1 MYRKGSGIMDYIKLG
16 KIPPNSRGEL
26 SNQEQLVENLQPLIG
41 QKFPLTGK
49 PRTDGSNFRKM
60 ITNHLLAK
68 YIPKEAVEYEIV
80 PPKQKGVPSFL
91 REYIDTYI
99 VTSGINYNLQV
110 WNRNPNSSS
119 VQVDLKNGETL
130 LASDVRF
137 VLGKINEDE
146 IIESIIIMTP
156 EYIENR
162 FGKFG
167 KPTVKQQLII
177 SNKKREEIINK
188 HGLIVADTDISV
200 DLLDTENN
208 SVVGDV
214 NIKDEPEKVLPIETI
229 HQQITKKLLGEK
241 LDISLST
248 KQRGQQL
255 ERMVAHQLGYKKL
268 QDGLEGGYPDI
279 RNQMLE
285 VKVQDSPT
293 IDLGRYSPQFEE
305 QINEDFT
312 TRTIRY
318 LIALTD
324 ALNGEIDGI
333 VLCPGDELGKHFT
346 YVAEKS
352 FKCQRSIPMN
362 FFDEY
367 KGQVVY
373 NPN

>member
-1 MYRKGSGIMDYIKLG
+1 MYWKGGGIMNYIEIG
-16 KIPPNSRGEL
+16 KIPPSSKNEL
-26 SNQEQLVENLQPLIG
+26 STPEQLVENLKSLIG
-41 QKFPLTGK
+41 EKFPLTGK

-60 ITNHLLAK
+60 VTNHLLSN
-68 YIPKEAVEYEIV
+68 YIPEEAVEYEIV

-99 VTSGINYNLQV
+99 VTSGVNYNLQV

-137 VLGKINEDE
+137 VLGKINVDE
-146 IIESIIIMTP
+146 IIESIVIMTP

-177 SNKKREEIINK
+177 SNKKREEILKK
-188 HGLIVADTDISV
+188 HSMIVADTNISV

-208 SVVGDV
+208 TVVGDV
-214 NIKDEPEKVLPIETI
+214 NIKDEPERVLPIETI
-229 HQQITKKLLGEK
+229 NQQVTEKLLGEK

-255 ERMVAHQLGYKKL
+255 ERMVAYQLGYKRL
-268 QDGLEGGYPDI
+268 HEGLEGGYPDI

-305 QINEDFT
+305 QINEEFT

-324 ALNGEIDGI
+324 ASNGKIDGV

-352 FKCQRSIPMN
+352 FKCQRNIPMS

>member
-1 MYRKGSGIMDYIKLG
+1 MYWKGGGIMNYIEIG
-16 KIPPNSRGEL
+16 KIPPSSKNEL
-26 SNQEQLVENLQPLIG
+26 STPEQLVENLKSLIG
-41 QKFPLTGK
+41 EKFPLTGK

-60 ITNHLLAK
+60 VTNHLLSN
-68 YIPKEAVEYEIV
+68 YIPEEAVEYEIV

-99 VTSGINYNLQV
+99 VTSGVNYNLQV

-137 VLGKINEDE
+137 VLGKINVDE
-146 IIESIIIMTP
+146 IIESIVIMTP
-156 EYIENR
+156 GYIENR

-177 SNKKREEIINK
+177 SNKKREEILKK
-188 HGLIVADTDISV
+188 HSMIVADTNISV

-208 SVVGDV
+208 TVVGDV
-214 NIKDEPEKVLPIETI
+214 NIKDEPERVLPIETI
-229 HQQITKKLLGEK
+229 NQQVTEKLLGEK

-255 ERMVAHQLGYKKL
+255 ERMVAYQLGYKRL
-268 QDGLEGGYPDI
+268 HEGLEGGYPDI

-305 QINEDFT
+305 QINEEFT

-324 ALNGEIDGI
+324 ASNGKIDGV

-352 FKCQRSIPMN
+352 FKCQRNIPMS

>member
-1 MYRKGSGIMDYIKLG
+1 MDYIKEG
-16 KIPPNSRGEL
+16 KKPPKCRNAISTPEEL
-26 SNQEQLVENLQPLIG
+26 IEKLKPLIG
-41 QKFPLTGK
+41 QTIPMTGK
-49 PRTDGSNFRKM
+49 SRTDGSNFRKI
-60 ITNHLLAK
+60 ITNHLLSS
-68 YIPKEAVEYEIV
+68 YMPEAAEEYEIV

-99 VTSGINYNLQV
+99 VTTGSSYNLQV
-110 WNRNPNSSS
+110 WNRNPNNAS

-137 VLGKINEDE
+137 VLGKINTDNC
-146 IIESIIIMTP
+146 IESIIIMTP

-177 SNKKREEIINK
+177 SNKKRDDIIRN
-188 HGLIVADTDISV
+188 GSMVIADSNLPGELLSCADETISDNV
-200 DLLDTENN
+200 
-208 SVVGDV
+208 S
-214 NIKDEPEKVLPIETI
+214 IKDDPNKVLPIEVI
-229 HQQITKKLLGEK
+229 DERITDKLIGEK

-255 ERMVAHQLGYKKL
+255 ERMVAYQLGYRTM
-268 QDGLEGGYPDI
+268 QNGLEGGYPDI

-293 IDLGRYSPQFEE
+293 IDLGKYSPQFDE
-305 QINEDFT
+305 QINDNFT

-318 LIALTD
+318 LIALTNAMD
-324 ALNGEIDGI
+324 GEIDGLI
-333 VLCPGDELGKHFT
+333 MCPGEELGKHFT

-352 FKCQRSIPMN
+352 FKCQRSIPMS
-362 FFDEY
+362 FFEEF
-367 KGQVVY
+367 KGQVVF
-373 NPN
+373 NP

>member
-1 MYRKGSGIMDYIKLG
+1 MYWKGGGIMNYIEIG
-16 KIPPNSRGEL
+16 KVPPRSKNEL
-26 SNQEQLVENLQPLIG
+26 STPEQLVENLKSLIG
-41 QKFPLTGK
+41 EKFPLTGK

-60 ITNHLLAK
+60 ITNHLLSN

-99 VTSGINYNLQV
+99 VTSGVNYNLQV

-137 VLGKINEDE
+137 VLGKINANE
-146 IIESIIIMTP
+146 IIESIVIMTP

-177 SNKKREEIINK
+177 SNKKREEILKK
-188 HGLIVADTDISV
+188 HSMIVADTNISV

-208 SVVGDV
+208 TVVGDV
-214 NIKDEPEKVLPIETI
+214 NIKDEPERVLPIETI
-229 HQQITKKLLGEK
+229 NQQVTEKLLGEK

-255 ERMVAHQLGYKKL
+255 ERMVAYQLGYKRL
-268 QDGLEGGYPDI
+268 HEGLEGGYPDI

-305 QINEDFT
+305 QINEEFT

-324 ALNGEIDGI
+324 ASNGEIDGV

-352 FKCQRSIPMN
+352 FKCQRNIPMS

>member
-1 MYRKGSGIMDYIKLG
+1 MYWKGGSIMNYIEIG
-16 KIPPNSRGEL
+16 KIPPNSKNEL
-26 SNQEQLVENLQPLIG
+26 STPEQLVENLKSLIG
-41 QKFPLTGK
+41 EKFPLTGK

-60 ITNHLLAK
+60 ITNHLLSN

-99 VTSGINYNLQV
+99 VTSGVNYNLQV

-137 VLGKINEDE
+137 VLGKINADE
-146 IIESIIIMTP
+146 IIESIVIMTP

-177 SNKKREEIINK
+177 SNKKREEILKK
-188 HGLIVADTDISV
+188 HSMIVADTNISV

-208 SVVGDV
+208 MVVGDV
-214 NIKDEPEKVLPIETI
+214 NIKDEPERVLPIETI
-229 HQQITKKLLGEK
+229 NQQVTEKLLGEK

-255 ERMVAHQLGYKKL
+255 ERMVAYQLGYKRL
-268 QDGLEGGYPDI
+268 HEGLEGGYPDI

-305 QINEDFT
+305 QINEEFT

-324 ALNGEIDGI
+324 ASNGEIDGV

-352 FKCQRSIPMN
+352 FKCQRNIPMS

>member
-1 MYRKGSGIMDYIKLG
+1 MNYIEIG
-16 KIPPNSRGEL
+16 KIPPSSKNEL
-26 SNQEQLVENLQPLIG
+26 STPEQLVENLKSLIG
-41 QKFPLTGK
+41 EKFPLTGK
-49 PRTDGSNFRKM
+49 PRTDRSNFRKM
-60 ITNHLLAK
+60 VTNHLLSN
-68 YIPKEAVEYEIV
+68 YIPEEAVEYEIV

-99 VTSGINYNLQV
+99 VTSGVNYNLQV

-137 VLGKINEDE
+137 VLGKINVDE
-146 IIESIIIMTP
+146 IIESIVIMTP

-177 SNKKREEIINK
+177 SNKKREEILKK
-188 HGLIVADTDISV
+188 HSMIVADTNISV

-208 SVVGDV
+208 TVVGDV
-214 NIKDEPEKVLPIETI
+214 NIKDEPERVLPIETI
-229 HQQITKKLLGEK
+229 NQQVTEKLLGEK

-255 ERMVAHQLGYKKL
+255 ERMVAYQLGYKRL
-268 QDGLEGGYPDI
+268 HEGLEGGYPDI

-305 QINEDFT
+305 QINEEFT

-324 ALNGEIDGI
+324 ASNGKIDGV

-352 FKCQRSIPMN
+352 FKCQRNIPMS